1 MKYLLYFC
9 KKLRKMRK
17 SNKEKL
23 YRAAFRLF
31 VTKQFDGVSIS
42 DIEKECGMTRG
53 TVFYYAKTKLD
64 LFKQVIEYYIIDTQ
78 NVDNKVKFDYGCSLK
93 DYIDRYVGSV
103 EKTME
108 ELVKL
113 IDPDSRDNASR
124 AYVSTLLQ
132 VCSMFPDIKHRYL
145 INVNNDIARW
155 ATIINASV
163 SRNEIKDDID
173 VLSVARQFVSAFY
186 GLSIIDSMSN
196 GLNVS
201 QLREH
206 MYTLYN
212 LIKKCEILCG
222 LVDFC

>member
-1 MKYLLYFC
+1 
-9 KKLRKMRK
+9 MRK
-17 SNKEKL
+17 SNKETL

-93 DYIDRYVGSV
+93 DYIDRYVGGV

-124 AYVSTLLQ
+124 AYISTLLQ

-145 INVNNDIARW
+145 INA
-155 ATIINASV
+155 
-163 SRNEIKDDID
+163 
-173 VLSVARQFVSAFY
+173 
-186 GLSIIDSMSN
+186 
-196 GLNVS
+196 
-201 QLREH
+201 
-206 MYTLYN
+206 
-212 LIKKCEILCG
+212 
-222 LVDFC
+222 

>member
-31 VTKQFDGVSIS
+31 ATKQFDGVSIS

-64 LFKQVIEYYIIDTQ
+64 LFKQVIEYYIIVTQ
-78 NVDNKVKFDYGCSLK
+78 NVDNKVKFDYGCSLR
-93 DYIDRYVGSV
+93 DYIDRYVGGV

-108 ELVKL
+108 ELVNL

-124 AYVSTLLQ
+124 AYISTLLQ

-163 SRNEIKDDID
+163 SRDEIKDDID

-212 LIKKCEILCG
+212 LINLNSATLLQI
-222 LVDFC
+222 

>member
-31 VTKQFDGVSIS
+31 ATKQFDGVSIS

-78 NVDNKVKFDYGCSLK
+78 NVDNKVKFDYGCSLR
-93 DYIDRYVGSV
+93 DYIDRYVGGV

-108 ELVKL
+108 ELVNL

-124 AYVSTLLQ
+124 AYISTLLQ

-163 SRNEIKDDID
+163 SRDEIKDDLD

-212 LIKKCEILCG
+212 LIKKM
-222 LVDFC
+222 

>member
-78 NVDNKVKFDYGCSLK
+78 NVDNKVKFDYGCSLR
-93 DYIDRYVGSV
+93 DYIDRYVGGV
-103 EKTME
+103 EKTMK
-108 ELVKL
+108 ELVNL

-124 AYVSTLLQ
+124 AYISTLLQ

-212 LIKKCEILCG
+212 LIKKM
-222 LVDFC
+222 

>member
-78 NVDNKVKFDYGCSLK
+78 NVDNKVKYDYGCSLR
-93 DYIDRYVGSV
+93 DYIDRYVGGV

-108 ELVKL
+108 ELVNL

-124 AYVSTLLQ
+124 AYISTLLQ

-163 SRNEIKDDID
+163 SRNEIKEDID

-186 GLSIIDSMSN
+186 GLSIIDSMYN

-212 LIKKCEILCG
+212 LLKKM
-222 LVDFC
+222 

>member
-31 VTKQFDGVSIS
+31 ATKQFDGVSIS

-78 NVDNKVKFDYGCSLK
+78 NVDNKVKFDYGCSLR
-93 DYIDRYVGSV
+93 DYIDRYVGGV

-108 ELVKL
+108 ELVNL
-113 IDPDSRDNASR
+113 INPDSRDNASR
-124 AYVSTLLQ
+124 AYISTLLQ

-212 LIKKCEILCG
+212 LIKKM
-222 LVDFC
+222 

>member
-31 VTKQFDGVSIS
+31 ATKQFDGVSIS

-78 NVDNKVKFDYGCSLK
+78 NVDNKVKFDYGCSLR
-93 DYIDRYVGSV
+93 DYIDRYVGGV

-108 ELVKL
+108 ELVNL

-124 AYVSTLLQ
+124 AYISTLLQ
-132 VCSMFPDIKHRYL
+132 VCSMFPDIKHHYL

-163 SRNEIKDDID
+163 SRDEIKDDID

-212 LIKKCEILCG
+212 LIKKM
-222 LVDFC
+222 

>member
-1 MKYLLYFC
+1 
-9 KKLRKMRK
+9 MRK
-17 SNKEKL
+17 SNKETL

-78 NVDNKVKFDYGCSLK
+78 NVDNKVKLDYGCSLK
-93 DYIDRYVGSV
+93 DYIDRYVGGV

-124 AYVSTLLQ
+124 AYISTLLQ

-196 GLNVS
+196 GLNIS

-212 LIKKCEILCG
+212 LIKKM
-222 LVDFC
+222 

>member
-31 VTKQFDGVSIS
+31 ATKQFDGVSIS

-78 NVDNKVKFDYGCSLK
+78 NVDNKVKFDYGCSLR
-93 DYIDRYVGSV
+93 DYIDRYVGGV

-108 ELVKL
+108 ELVNL

-163 SRNEIKDDID
+163 SRDEIKDDID

-212 LIKKCEILCG
+212 LIKKM
-222 LVDFC
+222 

>member
-31 VTKQFDGVSIS
+31 ATKQFDGVSIS

-78 NVDNKVKFDYGCSLK
+78 NVDNKVKFDYGCSLR
-93 DYIDRYVGSV
+93 DYIDRYVGGV

-108 ELVKL
+108 ELVNL

-212 LIKKCEILCG
+212 LIKKM
-222 LVDFC
+222 

>member
-1 MKYLLYFC
+1 
-9 KKLRKMRK
+9 MRK
-17 SNKEKL
+17 SNKETL

-93 DYIDRYVGSV
+93 DYIDRYVGGV

-124 AYVSTLLQ
+124 AYISTLLQ

-196 GLNVS
+196 GLNIS

-212 LIKKCEILCG
+212 LIKKM
-222 LVDFC
+222 

>member
-1 MKYLLYFC
+1 
-9 KKLRKMRK
+9 MRK

-31 VTKQFDGVSIS
+31 ATKQFDGVSIS

-78 NVDNKVKFDYGCSLK
+78 NVDNKVKLDYGCSLR
-93 DYIDRYVGSV
+93 DYIDRYVGGV

-108 ELVKL
+108 ELVNL

-124 AYVSTLLQ
+124 AYISTLLQ

-163 SRNEIKDDID
+163 SRDEIKDDID

-212 LIKKCEILCG
+212 LIKKM
-222 LVDFC
+222 

>member
-1 MKYLLYFC
+1 
-9 KKLRKMRK
+9 MRK
-17 SNKEKL
+17 SNKETL

-64 LFKQVIEYYIIDTQ
+64 LFKQVIEYYLIDTQ

-93 DYIDRYVGSV
+93 DYIDRYVGGV

-124 AYVSTLLQ
+124 AYISTLLQ

-196 GLNVS
+196 GLNIS

-212 LIKKCEILCG
+212 LIKKM
-222 LVDFC
+222 

>member
-1 MKYLLYFC
+1 
-9 KKLRKMRK
+9 MRK
-17 SNKEKL
+17 SNKETL

-78 NVDNKVKFDYGCSLK
+78 DVDNKVKFDYGCSLK
-93 DYIDRYVGSV
+93 DYIDRYVGGV

-124 AYVSTLLQ
+124 AYISTLLQ

-196 GLNVS
+196 GLNIS

-212 LIKKCEILCG
+212 LIKKM
-222 LVDFC
+222 

>member
-93 DYIDRYVGSV
+93 DYIDRYVGGV

-124 AYVSTLLQ
+124 AYISTLLQ
-132 VCSMFPDIKHRYL
+132 VCSMFPNIKHRYL

-212 LIKKCEILCG
+212 LIKKM
-222 LVDFC
+222 

>member
-31 VTKQFDGVSIS
+31 ATKQFDGVSIS

-78 NVDNKVKFDYGCSLK
+78 NVDNKVKLDYGCSLR
-93 DYIDRYVGSV
+93 DYIDRYVGGV

-108 ELVKL
+108 ELVNL

-124 AYVSTLLQ
+124 AYISTLLQ

-163 SRNEIKDDID
+163 SRDEIKDDID

-212 LIKKCEILCG
+212 LIKKM
-222 LVDFC
+222 

>member
-31 VTKQFDGVSIS
+31 ATKQFDGVSIS

-78 NVDNKVKFDYGCSLK
+78 NVDNKVKFDYGCSLR
-93 DYIDRYVGSV
+93 DYIDRYVGGV

-108 ELVKL
+108 ELVNL
-113 IDPDSRDNASR
+113 IDLDSRDNASR
-124 AYVSTLLQ
+124 AYISTLLQ

-163 SRNEIKDDID
+163 SRDEIKDDID

-212 LIKKCEILCG
+212 LIKKM
-222 LVDFC
+222 

>member
-64 LFKQVIEYYIIDTQ
+64 LFKQVIEYYIINTQ
-78 NVDNKVKFDYGCSLK
+78 NVDNKVKFDYGCSLR
-93 DYIDRYVGSV
+93 DYIDRYVGGV

-108 ELVKL
+108 ELVNL

-124 AYVSTLLQ
+124 AYISTLLQ

-186 GLSIIDSMSN
+186 GLSIIDSMYN

-212 LIKKCEILCG
+212 LLKKM
-222 LVDFC
+222 

>member
-93 DYIDRYVGSV
+93 DYIDRYVGGV
-103 EKTME
+103 EKTMD

-124 AYVSTLLQ
+124 AYISTLLQ
-132 VCSMFPDIKHRYL
+132 VCSMFPNIKHRYL

-212 LIKKCEILCG
+212 LIKKM
-222 LVDFC
+222 

>member
-31 VTKQFDGVSIS
+31 ATKQFDGVSIS

-78 NVDNKVKFDYGCSLK
+78 NVDNKVKFDYGCSLR
-93 DYIDRYVGSV
+93 DYIDRYVGGV

-108 ELVKL
+108 ELVNL

-124 AYVSTLLQ
+124 AYISTLLQ

-155 ATIINASV
+155 ATIINSSV
-163 SRNEIKDDID
+163 SRDEIKDDID

-212 LIKKCEILCG
+212 LIKKM
-222 LVDFC
+222 

>member
-31 VTKQFDGVSIS
+31 ATKQFDGVSIS

-78 NVDNKVKFDYGCSLK
+78 NVDNKVKFDYGCSLR
-93 DYIDRYVGSV
+93 DYIDRYVGGV

-108 ELVKL
+108 ELVNL

-124 AYVSTLLQ
+124 AYISTLLQ

-163 SRNEIKDDID
+163 SRDEIKDDID

-212 LIKKCEILCG
+212 LIKKM
-222 LVDFC
+222 

>member
-1 MKYLLYFC
+1 MVNVLSTALLKSFFSHNLIPIGVSLINLLLY
-9 KKLRKMRK
+9 
-17 SNKEKL
+17 
-23 YRAAFRLF
+23 
-31 VTKQFDGVSIS
+31 VSIS

-93 DYIDRYVGSV
+93 DYIDRYVGGV

-124 AYVSTLLQ
+124 AYISTLLQ
-132 VCSMFPDIKHRYL
+132 VCSMFPNIKHRYL

-212 LIKKCEILCG
+212 LIKKM
-222 LVDFC
+222 

>member
-78 NVDNKVKFDYGCSLK
+78 NVDNKVKYDYGCSLR
-93 DYIDRYVGSV
+93 DYIDRYVGGV

-108 ELVKL
+108 ELVNL

-124 AYVSTLLQ
+124 AYISTLLQ

-186 GLSIIDSMSN
+186 GLSIIDSMYN

-212 LIKKCEILCG
+212 LLKKM
-222 LVDFC
+222 

>member
-1 MKYLLYFC
+1 
-9 KKLRKMRK
+9 MRK

-31 VTKQFDGVSIS
+31 ATKQFDGVSIS

-78 NVDNKVKFDYGCSLK
+78 NVDNKVKFDYGCSLR
-93 DYIDRYVGSV
+93 DYIDRYVGGV

-108 ELVKL
+108 ELANL

-124 AYVSTLLQ
+124 AYISTLLQ

-163 SRNEIKDDID
+163 SRDEIKDDID

-212 LIKKCEILCG
+212 LIKKM
-222 LVDFC
+222 

>member
-31 VTKQFDGVSIS
+31 ATKQFDGVSIS

-78 NVDNKVKFDYGCSLK
+78 NVDNKVKFDYGCSLR
-93 DYIDRYVGSV
+93 DYIDRYVGGV

-108 ELVKL
+108 ELVNL

-124 AYVSTLLQ
+124 AYISTLLQ

-163 SRNEIKDDID
+163 SRDEIKDDID

-186 GLSIIDSMSN
+186 GLSTIDSMSN

-212 LIKKCEILCG
+212 LIKKM
-222 LVDFC
+222 

>member
-31 VTKQFDGVSIS
+31 ATKQFDGVSIS

-78 NVDNKVKFDYGCSLK
+78 NVDNKVKFDYGCSLR
-93 DYIDRYVGSV
+93 DYIDRYVGGV
-103 EKTME
+103 EKAME
-108 ELVKL
+108 ELVNL

-212 LIKKCEILCG
+212 LIKKM
-222 LVDFC
+222 

>member
-1 MKYLLYFC
+1 
-9 KKLRKMRK
+9 MRK

-31 VTKQFDGVSIS
+31 ATKQFDGVSIS

-78 NVDNKVKFDYGCSLK
+78 NVDNKVKFDYGCSLR
-93 DYIDRYVGSV
+93 DYIDRYVGGV

-108 ELVKL
+108 ELVIL

-124 AYVSTLLQ
+124 AYISTLLQ

-163 SRNEIKDDID
+163 SRDEIKDDID

-212 LIKKCEILCG
+212 LIKKM
-222 LVDFC
+222 

>member
-31 VTKQFDGVSIS
+31 ATKQFDGVSIS

-78 NVDNKVKFDYGCSLK
+78 NVDNKVKFDYGCSLR
-93 DYIDRYVGSV
+93 DYIDRYVGGV

-108 ELVKL
+108 ELVNL

-124 AYVSTLLQ
+124 AYISTLLQ

-212 LIKKCEILCG
+212 LIKKM
-222 LVDFC
+222 